1 MSTAARM
8 LRYAR
13 VKAGLSQRELAER
26 ASVPQPTVAR
36 IESGAVTPRVDT
48 LDKLLRAAGYML
60 EIDVLRGEGVDTA
73 LIDQMLDYDPPERL
87 RRAEQ
92 EARALRRLEDALRR
106 S

>member
-1 MSTAARM
+1 M

-13 VKAGLSQRELAER
+13 RKAGYSQRELAER
-26 ASVPQPTVAR
+26 AGVPQPTVAR

-48 LDKLLRAAGYML
+48 LDKLLRTCGYML
-60 EIDVLRGEGVDTA
+60 EMDVYRGEGVDTT
-73 LIDQMLDYDPPERL
+73 LIDQLFRSDPVERL

-92 EARALRRLEDALRR
+92 EADALRRLESAVRR